1 MSERDQEMKQ
11 MKRVRNPAKLR
22 RLGLQPVESDELL
35 DAALEQHRNIVMA
48 YDLFEELRPVI
59 VLDIQDQEIRA
70 MRYQDL
76 REDLNERSQHLMDL
90 QYKQAQVDGQIVV
103 YVQDAVKRKFRSY
116 SLSREPLS

>member
-11 MKRVRNPAKLR
+11 MRQIRNPAKLR
-22 RLGLQPVESDELL
+22 RLGLKPVEPDELL
-35 DAALEQHRNIVMA
+35 DAALEQHGSIVMV
-48 YDLFEELRPVI
+48 YDMFEELRPVI
-59 VLDIQDQEIRA
+59 VFDIQDQELRA

-76 REDLNERSQHLMDL
+76 REDLNERSQHSMDL